1 MSNEEKNNK
10 ITKKASS
17 LMERIKKM
25 NFKKFARGFAIVW
38 MLVFIIVMT
47 ITNVGIDKNFNLLK
61 WLGSAM
67 ILFGITV
74 FGLFIGESIGVD
86 FSKEKPD
93 GLYQNKL
100 NAYTA
105 FRNLIDDIIIFFP
118 LWYDWWVPQS
128 LERKQIEFLEANNV
142 KPIKAKDIV
151 KYCDSDDF
159 WKLKSETIKKEVDG
173 KVIYIK
179 KLTPEEVEPV
189 EEVLM
194 GRVKLELSGC
204 SYYLH
209 AFAVSN
215 QKDIIEQGEAIKKAR
230 KYNRTSNRAIRLIG
244 GAVISLALGIL
255 TVNDFMRAGD
265 GQAWMN
271 LVTRIANLFTALFS
285 GWLSGAADV
294 KLEATAIENKTTI
307 LKLFQSAYERHLFE
321 AYDEHEDARR
331 SYEAQEKAKEQVVN
345 DVIERDEELKQ
356 LENKSDQ
363 IEMKG
368 E

>member
-1 MSNEEKNNK
+1 MNNEKNEKRVNSLLNK
-10 ITKKASS
+10 
-17 LMERIKKM
+17 IKKM
-25 NFKKFARGFAIVW
+25 NFKKFARGFAVVW
-38 MLVFIIVMT
+38 MIVFIVVMT

-93 GLYQNKL
+93 GLYQTKL
-100 NAYTA
+100 NAYTV
-105 FRNLIDDIIIFFP
+105 FRNLIDDIVIYFP

-142 KPIKAKDIV
+142 KPIKAKLIV

-159 WKLKSETIKKEVDG
+159 WKLKSETIKKEVNG
-173 KVIYIK
+173 ETYYIK
-179 KLTPEEVEPV
+179 KLTPEEIEPV

-204 SYYLH
+204 AYYLQ
-209 AFAVSN
+209 AFAESN
-215 QKDIIEQGEAIKKAR
+215 QKDVIEQGEAIKKAR
-230 KYNRTSNRAIRLIG
+230 KYNKTSSRAIRLIG
-244 GAVISLALGIL
+244 GAIVSLALGIL

-294 KLEATAIENKTTI
+294 KLEAKAIENKTTI
-307 LKLFQSAYERHLFE
+307 LKMFQTAYNKKLFE
-321 AYDEHEDARR
+321 AYDENEDARR
-331 SYEAQEKAKEQVVN
+331 SYEAQEAERNKVVE
-345 DVIERDEELKQ
+345 DIVQRDEEIQQ
-356 LENKSDQ
+356 LENKSNQ

>member
-1 MSNEEKNNK
+1 MSNEEKN
-10 ITKKASS
+10 KKVNG
-17 LMERIKKM
+17 LLEKIKKM
-25 NFKKFARGFAIVW
+25 NFKKFARGFSVVW
-38 MLVFIIVMT
+38 MIVFIIVMT
-47 ITNVGIDKNFNLLK
+47 ITNIGIDKNFDLLK

-74 FGLFIGESIGVD
+74 FGLFIGESIGID
-86 FSKEKPD
+86 FSKEKVD
-93 GLYQNKL
+93 GLYQKNL
-100 NAYTA
+100 SVYTA
-105 FRNLIDDIIIFFP
+105 FRNSIDDIIIFFP
-118 LWYDWWVPQS
+118 LWYDWWIPKS
-128 LERKQIEFLEANNV
+128 LERKQIEFLEENNV
-142 KPIKAKDIV
+142 KPIKARNIV

-159 WKLKSETIKKEVDG
+159 WVLKNETIKKVVDG
-173 KVIYIK
+173 EEIYIK
-179 KLTPEEVEPV
+179 KLTQDELEPV

-209 AFAVSN
+209 AFAESN
-215 QKDIIEQGEAIKKAR
+215 QKDIIEQGEAIRKAR
-230 KYNRTSNRAIRLIG
+230 RYNKTSNRTIRLVG
-244 GAVISLALGIL
+244 GAVVSLALGIL

-285 GWLSGAADV
+285 GWLSGASDV

-307 LKLFQSAYERHLFE
+307 LKLFQSAYEKKLFE
-321 AYDEHEDARR
+321 AYDENEDARR
-331 SYEAQEKAKEQVVN
+331 SYEAQEERKAKVVE
-345 DVIERDEELKQ
+345 DVIQRDEELQQ
-356 LENKSDQ
+356 LENKSNQ